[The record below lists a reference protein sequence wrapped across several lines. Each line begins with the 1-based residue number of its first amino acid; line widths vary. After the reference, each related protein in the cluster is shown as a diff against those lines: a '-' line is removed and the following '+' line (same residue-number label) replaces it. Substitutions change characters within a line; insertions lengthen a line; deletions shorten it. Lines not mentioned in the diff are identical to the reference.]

1 MKWSQL
7 LNPPRGVGRLSLL
20 AGYVA
25 GEACSLYA
33 IFIAHTMS
41 PVSYRMVENNFGL
54 RSIYGRYQEIYN
66 LDGLAFTLI
75 ASFAVFAMA
84 LCVVRGIAWTIR
96 EGSFE
101 GPCRDHVS
109 RRRYRSLSLL
119 TNRIPDAAIEWPSS
133 TSVRCLR
140 FSVSY
145 TLSECH
151 WPPQ

>member
-41 PVSYRMVENNFGL
+41 PVSYRMVENNLDL
-54 RSIYGRYQEIYN
+54 RAMYGRYQEIYN

-75 ASFAVFAMA
+75 TSFAVFAMA
-84 LCVVRGIAWTIR
+84 LCAVRGIAWTIR
-96 EGSFE
+96 EGSLA
-101 GPCRDHVS
+101 P
-109 RRRYRSLSLL
+109 
-119 TNRIPDAAIEWPSS
+119 
-133 TSVRCLR
+133 
-140 FSVSY
+140 
-145 TLSECH
+145 
-151 WPPQ
+151 

>member
-1 MKWSQL
+1 M
-7 LNPPRGVGRLSLL
+7 L

-33 IFIAHTMS
+33 IFIAHAMS

-84 LCVVRGIAWTIR
+84 LCAVRGIAWTIR
-96 EGSFE
+96 EGSLA
-101 GPCRDHVS
+101 P
-109 RRRYRSLSLL
+109 
-119 TNRIPDAAIEWPSS
+119 
-133 TSVRCLR
+133 
-140 FSVSY
+140 
-145 TLSECH
+145 
-151 WPPQ
+151 